1 MLHDQGRVLSW
12 RRVRKRRQAQK
23 PYGSRDE
30 RNSWLREGV
39 KEVAIN
45 ST

>member
-1 MLHDQGRVLSW
+1 MLHDQDALMAWG
-12 RRVRKRRQAQK
+12 KKEKAQK

-30 RNSWLREGV
+30 RNSWLRREQRRF
-39 KEVAIN
+39 AIN

>member
-1 MLHDQGRVLSW
+1 MLHDEGALMAW
-12 RRVRKRRQAQK
+12 GKKEKAQK

-30 RNSWLREGV
+30 RSSWLAPRA

>member
-1 MLHDQGRVLSW
+1 MPHGQGALMAW
-12 RRVRKRRQAQK
+12 DKKEKAQE
-23 PYGSRDE
+23 PHGSRDE
-30 RNSWLREGV
+30 RA